1 MTDQQESRGSN
12 LVAEPIPV
20 EGKCHFYIPRK
31 KRFCRFSQ
39 MKSTDYCA
47 EHATVMGVNLERKR
61 ISCPLDPKHS
71 CYEDQLQN
79 HLKKC
84 RRAQGELP
92 PYYNAGINSG
102 DSEGENVPDPKVTV
116 LTVST
121 EELQDLVVKVNRL
134 FEEHIGDIPS
144 EILCHESLNEELSNP
159 SLGLSAL
166 RHRKQQAS
174 LIGHMEKAHLLRDD
188 ICYVEMGAGKGQLT
202 HWLYSAASGRQ
213 NICFV
218 LVDRSTVRY
227 KYDNLHKEAT
237 TSDGG
242 SAMERIR
249 IDIENLNLG
258 NLLSLKQI
266 EKAVVAFGKHLCGS
280 ATDLALR
287 CIMETLPTCTD
298 GKEIHEKLAKPSS
311 PRNPGGV
318 VIALCCHHRCTWQAY
333 VGKAFFK
340 SCGLSARDFQLISSM
355 SSWATCCWKGWR
367 LDTSQ
372 VQRSTQCQKSTGV
385 EEKVN
390 PESDICVKNC
400 LDNQES
406 KEMIDCKNYKCT
418 QNHTKRDHAK
428 SQTLSGHSDKSDTR
442 AQTTKESGAKCDN
455 TEFEDVDEKEH
466 YGDQEEMQEMKRYVS
481 KLSEK
486 EREEVGRKCK
496 HLIDYGRVM
505 YLKAKGLNSQLKIF
519 IENYYTPENVIL
531 IATSTS
537 DPQQ

>member
-1 MTDQQESRGSN
+1 MNYQQESCDSN
-12 LVAEPIPV
+12 VVTKPIPIQ
-20 EGKCHFYIPRK
+20 GKCYFYIDRK
-31 KRFCRFSQ
+31 KRFCRFTQ
-39 MKSTDYCA
+39 MKNADYCA

-61 ISCPLDPKHS
+61 ISCPLNPKHS
-71 CYEDQLQN
+71 CYEDQLQK

-84 RRAQGELP
+84 QRAQGELP
-92 PYYNAGINSG
+92 PYHNVGINSG
-102 DSEGENVPDPKVTV
+102 DSGGENVPDPKVTI

-121 EELQDLVVKVNRL
+121 EELQELVAKVNRL
-134 FEEHIGDIPS
+134 FEEHIGDIPT
-144 EILCHESLNEELSNP
+144 EILSHESLNEEINNP
-159 SLGLSAL
+159 SLGLPAL

-188 ICYVEMGAGKGQLT
+188 ICYVEMGAGKGQLS
-202 HWLYSAASGRQ
+202 HWLYSAVSGHQ

-227 KYDNLHKEAT
+227 KYDNLHKAAT

-287 CIMETLPTCTD
+287 CIMETLPTCID
-298 GKEIHEKLAKPSS
+298 GKESHNKLAKPSS

-333 VGKAFFK
+333 VGKAFFR

-367 LDTSQ
+367 SDSSQ
-372 VQRSTQCQKSTGV
+372 GQRSSGGEV
-385 EEKVN
+385 KVT
-390 PESDICVKNC
+390 PKSDICVKKC

-406 KEMIDCKNYKCT
+406 KEMINCENNKCN
-418 QNHTKRDHAK
+418 QKMTKRDTE
-428 SQTLSGHSDKSDTR
+428 SLGLSENSDKSDTQ
-442 AQTTKESGAKCDN
+442 AQTTKESYD
-455 TEFEDVDEKEH
+455 TDDDVDEKEH
-466 YGDQEEMQEMKRYVS
+466 YGDPKEIQEMKRYVF

-505 YLKAKGLNSQLKIF
+505 YLKDKGLNSQLKIF

-531 IATSTS
+531 IATSGS
-537 DPQQ
+537 DAQQCPS